1 MGFTGDMR
9 QWATLPGL
17 NLLFLLVA
25 AGLGIAWLP
34 DCITHE
40 YVASGRLVPIMR
52 RYPHLSAGAYVVRPP
67 GQHPARKVRVLVEL
81 LIEYFA
87 RNPDVW
93 DLDR

>member
-9 QWATLPGL
+9 QRATLPGR

-25 AGLGIAWLP
+25 ARLGIAWLP

-40 YVASGRLVPIMR
+40 YVASGTLHAIP
-52 RYPHLSAGAYVVRPP
+52 PPSAGAYVVRPP
-67 GQHPARKVRVLVEL
+67 GQHPARKVRVLVEM

-93 DLDR
+93 GLDR

>member
-34 DCITHE
+34 DCITYG
-40 YVASGRLVPIMR
+40 YVASGALVPIMT
-52 RYPHLSAGAYVVRPP
+52 RYPVPPGAAYVVRPP
-67 GQHPARKVRVLVEL
+67 GQHPTRKVRALTEML
-81 LIEYFA
+81 TEYFK

-93 DLDR
+93 GLDR